1 MILADVLCVFVDVIR
16 TLQKYNTCVIWPFLL
31 SLLPRCDHFP
41 TQAANI
47 CRSLRKFFTCAWR
60 RCSRWGELCLSLSN
74 TLCISLAL
82 FFVLSF
88 LIPKS
93 ALISQYS
100 WLWLREELVNAC
112 PLGRDTRRTDGRRCN
127 VGWQVA
133 WLVWR
138 RPDQDLTFFQLW
150 FHRDWIAFFAIF
162 TAGWGGRRRSWLHL
176 SEATWWYCSLW
187 WRLASGF
194 FSIVQLHACVA
205 WSVGTWLLTV
215 IRYTRHR
222 PKEWD
227 ISFHCYSQ
235 GLFQSERI

>member
-1 MILADVLCVFVDVIR
+1 MLFD
-16 TLQKYNTCVIWPFLL
+16 L
-31 SLLPRCDHFP
+31 SFCRCYPGVTISQLKQQIF
-41 TQAANI
+41 AEAFG
-47 CRSLRKFFTCAWR
+47 KFFTCAWR

-82 FFVLSF
+82 FFVLS
-88 LIPKS
+88 LPIPKS

-162 TAGWGGRRRSWLHL
+162 TAGWGEAGYIYRRLRGGIALSGGDLHQV
-176 SEATWWYCSLW
+176 
-187 WRLASGF
+187 F
-194 FSIVQLHACVA
+194 FPLCNFTPV
-205 WSVGTWLLTV
+205 
-215 IRYTRHR
+215 
-222 PKEWD
+222 
-227 ISFHCYSQ
+227 
-235 GLFQSERI
+235 